1 MARYLSEMQELE
13 IGINMTHIQQPAM
26 QLSNVASTKSP
37 PQGDTAKAGILNV
50 AVFQT
55 TLGTVFTQSA
65 PTILGLCASTPYS
78 TIQTGYTKPTFN
90 KFTGKFDNILP

>member
-1 MARYLSEMQELE
+1 
-13 IGINMTHIQQPAM
+13 M

-37 PQGDTAKAGILNV
+37 TQGDTAKAGILHV

-55 TLGTVFTQSA
+55 TLWTVFTPSA

-78 TIQTGYTKPTFN
+78 SIQTGYTKPTFN
-90 KFTGKFDNILP
+90 KIIENFDNILP